1 MFNFNLSVKIYR
13 SIDFM
18 KTLDLIFFGLKGKIN
33 GAKALK
39 ELESLGVIK
48 GNKIVYDDNDKI
60 LEAKIY
66 AIIDKYFGQH

>member
-1 MFNFNLSVKIYR
+1 
-13 SIDFM
+13 M
-18 KTLDLIFFGLKGKIN
+18 KTLDLIFFGLKEKIN
-33 GAKALK
+33 GPNALK

>member
-1 MFNFNLSVKIYR
+1 
-13 SIDFM
+13 M

-33 GAKALK
+33 GPKALK
-39 ELESLGVIK
+39 LGVIK

>member
-1 MFNFNLSVKIYR
+1 
-13 SIDFM
+13 M

-33 GAKALK
+33 GPKALK

-66 AIIDKYFGQH
+66 AIIDKY

>member
-1 MFNFNLSVKIYR
+1 
-13 SIDFM
+13 M

-33 GAKALK
+33 GPKALK

-48 GNKIVYDDNDKI
+48 GNKIVYDDK
-60 LEAKIY
+60 AKIY

>member
-1 MFNFNLSVKIYR
+1 
-13 SIDFM
+13 M

-33 GAKALK
+33 GPKALK

-66 AIIDKYFGQH
+66 AIIVKYFGNTDL

>member
-1 MFNFNLSVKIYR
+1 
-13 SIDFM
+13 M

-48 GNKIVYDDNDKI
+48 GNKIVYDDNDKMHLVQLI
-60 LEAKIY
+60 LFASN
-66 AIIDKYFGQH
+66 

>member
-1 MFNFNLSVKIYR
+1 
-13 SIDFM
+13 M

-33 GAKALK
+33 GPKALK
-39 ELESLGVIK
+39 ELESLGVIS
-48 GNKIVYDDNDKI
+48 NKIVYDDNDKI

>member
-1 MFNFNLSVKIYR
+1 
-13 SIDFM
+13 M

-66 AIIDKYFGQH
+66 ATRWLN